1 MLDAQILH
9 RGMAIIINGDH
20 STSMLPI
27 IEGPVVWVKLAEAPC
42 AVAADHIA
50 LDIIHREI

>member
-1 MLDAQILH
+1 MPDAQILH